1 MIEPARIADCD
12 FVFLITGEIGGV
24 CDVRTSLV
32 DDDSVSPV
40 LSSSSSCN

>member
-24 CDVRTSLV
+24 CDVWTSLV
-32 DDDSVSPV
+32 DDSVSPV
-40 LSSSSSCN
+40 LSSSSSCS